1 MPTTM
6 TIIKASHF
14 MRTSIRRFQASGV
27 RLLRTDRF
35 NYVRRQRHMTVDSVG
50 RDRDVLLT
58 PKLLETL
65 REYWRWMSHV
75 DCGVPMPRLF

>member
-1 MPTTM
+1 
-6 TIIKASHF
+6 
-14 MRTSIRRFQASGV
+14 
-27 RLLRTDRF
+27 
-35 NYVRRQRHMTVDSVG
+35 MTVDSVG